1 MGIYVDALKIYNKD
15 GSKWITPRKDTT
27 EYNEVMKIM
36 KTLQSEKPKKE
47 AKAAAKK
54 EPKAA
59 AKKTKAAKTKVIK
72 TEAEI
77 MKPKTDTTARG

>member
-1 MGIYVDALKIYNKD
+1 MPVYIEALKLYNKD

-36 KTLQSEKPKKE
+36 KTLQSEKKKE
-47 AKAAAKK
+47 PKAAAKK

-77 MKPKTDTTARG
+77 MKPKTDTTVRG